1 MTPEDIELLSELTII
16 IPTYNRPLE
25 LERAIEYWRDTPM
38 TVHILDGSDLAFFNE
53 GLQAGTHGIYY
64 HSFPQ
69 KNETVTE
76 NWGRRQL
83 FASGLMTTRFAAL
96 CCDDDVFTFSGLVK
110 ALKLLNDGVADCV
123 AGKAGEYSVQRGKVS
138 WTHKYPHWKD
148 EEFQQSSKLSERL
161 LFDNGAHAYYAVYK
175 SDKLVNIHTIGNLYS
190 FPVHVWHE
198 VLIEVLIRIFT
209 RVKFLDE
216 IFWLK
221 HGINYP
227 EARPIKFAPLFWDE
241 KYSEYKNKF
250 IEGLNKGIQI
260 VEPGISTDDRN
271 ELIFNFGSKFKKPKK
286 TKKLEVKLKAK
297 VLMATSKL
305 PKSFRTFIYK
315 SLSNNLKKRIGNS
328 NFEVNYKPVV
338 LLSERDLMDDSLKS
352 WERILTIPR
361 EELRL
366 RANT

>member
-1 MTPEDIELLSELTII
+1 MTPEEIELLSELTII

-110 ALKLLNDGVADCV
+110 ALKLLNDGVADSV
-123 AGKAGEYSVQRGKVS
+123 AGKTGEYSVQRGKVN
-138 WTHKYPHWKD
+138 WTHKYPHWKNED
-148 EEFQQSSKLSERL
+148 FQQSSKLCERL
-161 LFDNGAHAYYAVYK
+161 LFDGGAHAYYAVYK
-175 SDKLVNIHTIGNLYS
+175 SDKLVNIHKIGNLFS
-190 FPVHVWHE
+190 FPVPVWHSML
-198 VLIEVLIRIFT
+198 VEVLIRIFA

-221 HGINYP
+221 CDVNYP
-227 EARPIKFAPLFWDE
+227 EARPIKFAPIFWDE
-241 KYSEYKNKF
+241 KYSEYKNMF
-250 IEGLNKGIQI
+250 IEGLNK
-260 VEPGISTDDRN
+260 
-271 ELIFNFGSKFKKPKK
+271 
-286 TKKLEVKLKAK
+286 
-297 VLMATSKL
+297 
-305 PKSFRTFIYK
+305 
-315 SLSNNLKKRIGNS
+315 
-328 NFEVNYKPVV
+328 
-338 LLSERDLMDDSLKS
+338 
-352 WERILTIPR
+352 
-361 EELRL
+361 
-366 RANT
+366 